1 MKEAR
6 RGMFGYELQGL
17 EHSDPGFF
25 GWKIWKLELDLSEGL
40 GVGLGL
46 TVELVVVTV
55 LARSVLPNA
64 ARKVLELVGIWSIE
78 LALGIDASQGST
90 APTVLLVVPEMAEG
104 CLMVCLGLVVD
115 CWNPDKGNKVSVK
128 VFIKGLERG
137 QGSGSCWHP
146 RIPWLC
152 SAMGQGGSC
161 DLGHWL
167 PGRIPS
173 KTSRYWHRCD
183 EGALGT

>member
-46 TVELVVVTV
+46 T
-55 LARSVLPNA
+55 
-64 ARKVLELVGIWSIE
+64 IE
-78 LALGIDASQGST
+78 
-90 APTVLLVVPEMAEG
+90 
-104 CLMVCLGLVVD
+104 LGLVVD

-128 VFIKGLERG
+128 VFIKGLESPKVDWIPARG

-167 PGRIPS
+167 LGGIPS